1 MKAIYLTKDPDFRA
15 ELKEVDEQSLPE
27 GDDTTGTATR

>member
-15 ELKEVDEQSLPE
+15 ELKEVDEKSLPE
-27 GDDTTGTATR
+27 GDVTVRV